1 MLWEVLGLAILLGPP
16 SKKEARFLLRTGIFS
31 HSRSHFCSEKERAT
45 KGMRSR
51 MSPDSYREKNK
62 KKSPDKT
69 AKALSF
75 CGEVRTEM
83 EPGPVVF

>member
-1 MLWEVLGLAILLGPP
+1 MLWEDLGLAILLGPP

-51 MSPDSYREKNK
+51 MSPDSYREKYK
-62 KKSPDKT
+62 KK
-69 AKALSF
+69 
-75 CGEVRTEM
+75 EVHKSNRKISK
-83 EPGPVVF
+83 